1 MSRHEFTSLIDFD
14 RFSEYVVVKDLK
26 NLIAVPASL
35 PLEVAAILPSGGLS
49 AYAAVCRA
57 RPFVR
62 HRIDS
67 EQGARAH
74 RKSGSGIN
82 AWSTHC
88 NFTNSTVVA
97 LCRNSATFNGC
108 RQLQRAGGGSR
119 RTGSVDT
126 QDSRLFHGR

>member
-1 MSRHEFTSLIDFD
+1 MTYHMTSLIDCD
-14 RFSEYVVVKDLK
+14 RFSEYIVVKDLK

-62 HRIDS
+62 HKIDS

-74 RKSGSGIN
+74 RTAAPGLMFGVHIATSR
-82 AWSTHC
+82 T
-88 NFTNSTVVA
+88 A
-97 LCRNSATFNGC
+97 L
-108 RQLQRAGGGSR
+108 
-119 RTGSVDT
+119 
-126 QDSRLFHGR
+126 

>member
-74 RKSGSGIN
+74 RKSALGS
-82 AWSTHC
+82 AFREHY
-88 NFTNSTVVA
+88 NFTYII
-97 LCRNSATFNGC
+97 LHF
-108 RQLQRAGGGSR
+108 
-119 RTGSVDT
+119 
-126 QDSRLFHGR
+126 